1 MRIVNKYIAV
11 IAAMMML
18 VAVPIG
24 IAANDAY
31 ATTSVTGQY
40 SVYAYNG
47 EAWDSEI
54 VSAYDAAQAV
64 KASTMWNSGTDSM
77 VPKYTSG
84 DWVTY
89 NYDTYGNITT
99 FMGKTNS
106 DTEQWNVFI
115 MDTAKNIVAAA
126 DCLGSYKCFSDYAAD
141 HRTANILLYYGP
153 SSTTAD
159 DVFESYLVYETPVNE
174 SEITIVGT
182 SAAYAVTFTLNIAY
196 GGVTATINGNV
207 TDVSGNTITDY
218 ALKTSTVTVVG
229 YGSDCYIA
237 LKNAIGTTNITGT
250 DDVPNEGYNAYGWM
264 GEMFGLGT
272 VQTAGTDTPSDWTDD
287 SYAYWCI
294 YDDAGHL
301 ADFVIGA
308 YSPLASAGEPFSDNT
323 ISLTYQ
329 NVAMSS

>member
-24 IAANDAY
+24 IAANDAD
-31 ATTSVTGQY
+31 ATTGVTGQY
-40 SVYAYNG
+40 SVYAYDG

-64 KASTMWNSGTDSM
+64 QASTMWNSGTDSM
-77 VPKYTSG
+77 VPKYTPG

-106 DTEQWNVFI
+106 DTAQWNILIADGSGEFR
-115 MDTAKNIVAAA
+115 VA
-126 DCLGSYKCFSDYAAD
+126 DVCLGSYKCFDDYQVNYQAS
-141 HRTANILLYYGP
+141 NILLYYGA
-153 SSTTAD
+153 TTTTTSGILSAFD
-159 DVFESYLVYETPVNE
+159 GYTDKAEFTEITTV
-174 SEITIVGT
+174 SEI
-182 SAAYAVTFTLNIAY
+182 AEYKVTFTLAIDY
-196 GGVTATINGNV
+196 VGVSATISGTVLDVDGDAV
-207 TDVSGNTITDY
+207 TDA
-218 ALKTSTVTVVG
+218 ALKTSTVTIEG

-237 LKNAIGTTNITGT
+237 LKNALGTANISGV
-250 DDVPNEGYNAYGWM
+250 DAIPGEGYSAYGWM
-264 GEMFGLGT
+264 NQMFGLGT

-308 YSPLASAGEPFSDNT
+308 YSPLACAGEPFADST
-323 ISLTYQ
+323 ISLIYQ
-329 NVAMSS
+329 EVTM